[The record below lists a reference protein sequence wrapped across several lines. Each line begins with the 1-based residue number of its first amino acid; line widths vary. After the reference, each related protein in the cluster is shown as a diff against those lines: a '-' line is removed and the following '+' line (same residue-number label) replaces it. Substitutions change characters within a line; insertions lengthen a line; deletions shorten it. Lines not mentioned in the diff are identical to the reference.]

1 MGAAFAPKY
10 ISNISCN
17 KTLDNYS
24 CNIYNYNCQAVDLTT
39 SWITMIDVKENNTMK
54 KILIVN
60 ASKRRNGNSYALAK
74 RFAEQLEGKAEVVT
88 FNIGE
93 KAVNACLACDAC
105 KRQHTPNCI
114 QKDDFTAL
122 IPEIDSCDAMLILAP
137 VHWDQFPAQLKAFL
151 DRTYSFMDFTQPDLS
166 MAGRKDK
173 KVAGYFFAGFGPVDV
188 YTNMVET
195 NIKSFATAGFID
207 YKAHVAGDANVPGS
221 ILEKEDDLKVADEF
235 AEWLLA

>member
-1 MGAAFAPKY
+1 
-10 ISNISCN
+10 
-17 KTLDNYS
+17 
-24 CNIYNYNCQAVDLTT
+24 
-39 SWITMIDVKENNTMK
+39 MK

-60 ASKRRNGNSYALAK
+60 GSKRRKGNSYALES
-74 RFAEQLEGKAEVVT
+74 RIVEQLQGKAEVTT

-93 KAVNACLACDAC
+93 KDVRVCLACDGC
-105 KRQHTPNCI
+105 KRKHTPNCI

-151 DRTYSFMDFTQPDLS
+151 DRTYSFMDFTQPDFS

-173 KVAGYFFAGFGPVDV
+173 KLGGYFFAGFGPVDV
-188 YTNMVET
+188 YTQMVET
-195 NIKSFATAGFID
+195 NLKSFATAGFRD

-221 ILEKEDDLKVADEF
+221 GRFEGRRRDGGLAACLIVHQHIESNNKGGWTIWF
-235 AEWLLA
+235 SLLFRRKDRK

>member
-1 MGAAFAPKY
+1 
-10 ISNISCN
+10 
-17 KTLDNYS
+17 
-24 CNIYNYNCQAVDLTT
+24 
-39 SWITMIDVKENNTMK
+39 MK

-74 RFAEQLEGKAEVVT
+74 RFEEQFEGKAEVVR

-93 KAVNACLACDAC
+93 KAVNPCLACDAC

-122 IPEIDSCDAMLILAP
+122 IPDIDSCDAMLILAP

-151 DRTYSFMDFTQPDLS
+151 DRTYSFMDFTQADFS

-173 KVAGYFFAGFGPVDV
+173 KVGGYFFAGFGPVDV
-188 YTNMVET
+188 YTNMVDT
-195 NIKSFATAGFID
+195 NLRSFATAGFVD

-221 ILEKEDDLKVADEF
+221 ILEKEEDLKAADEF

>member
-1 MGAAFAPKY
+1 
-10 ISNISCN
+10 
-17 KTLDNYS
+17 
-24 CNIYNYNCQAVDLTT
+24 
-39 SWITMIDVKENNTMK
+39 MK

-60 ASKRRNGNSYALAK
+60 VSKRRNGNSYALAK
-74 RFAEQLEGKAEVVT
+74 RFEEQLQGKAEVT
-88 FNIGE
+88 RFNIGE
-93 KAVNACLACDAC
+93 KAVNSCLACDAC
-105 KRQHTPNCI
+105 KKQHTPNCI

-151 DRTYSFMDFTQPDLS
+151 DRTYSFMDFTQSDFS

-173 KVAGYFFAGFGPVDV
+173 KIGGYFFAGFGPVDV

-195 NIKSFATAGFID
+195 NIKSFATAGFTD

-221 ILEKEDDLKVADEF
+221 ILENADDLKVADEF
-235 AEWLLA
+235 AEWMLA

>member
-1 MGAAFAPKY
+1 
-10 ISNISCN
+10 
-17 KTLDNYS
+17 
-24 CNIYNYNCQAVDLTT
+24 
-39 SWITMIDVKENNTMK
+39 MK

-60 ASKRRNGNSYALAK
+60 GSMRRNGNSYAMEA
-74 RFAEQLEGKAEVVT
+74 RIAEQLQGKAVVTT

-93 KAVNACLACDAC
+93 RNVNPCRACDAC
-105 KRQHTPNCI
+105 KHKNIPNCI

-122 IPEIDSCDAMLILAP
+122 IPEIDSCDAMLILSP

-173 KVAGYFFAGFGPVDV
+173 KLAGYFFAGFGPVDV
-188 YTNMVET
+188 YTQMVET
-195 NIKSFATAGFID
+195 NLKSFATAGFRD

-221 ILEKEDDLKVADEF
+221 IMEKSEDLKAADEIV
-235 AEWLLA
+235 EWLLA